1 MTNSPRTLRHRLS
14 DQAVHID
21 FLRLRCGSEERFLRG
36 IQAVRG
42 REGSDPIHPFIAFS
56 EWDALLVVPC
66 SQLYPPTLT
75 DIYSNADVAAS
86 VSGTSGYFAYLW
98 EHDVNLNWRET
109 LSALTDSGPTILMSL
124 RFADWFRQD
133 VGLGAEI
140 LFCNRLNALVKGSPD
155 ISAIVAHSL
164 GWNDAMLLIHA
175 ANEASSLIPL
185 LKGIR
190 LMTLG
195 DCIDHRTDI
204 LLSQPLET
212 PVFAASYSHLLGGL
226 EAYVGGNLSF
236 GSLHEEIESARLLIR
251 VAPPHEQSV
260 RAYMQTQAEEIGTEV
275 VDSEMGHYS
284 LSIDMSAIAKRR
296 GETAIRFIAATRK
309 YIGGLGDGRPD
320 SYAETTSIFRF
331 VEYGLN
337 AKKPVHPLGDDVRED
352 IQNVEKLLE
361 SVPHLLREREASS
374 MTSHR
379 FVSALTTVLDHLF
392 DPVRSSVVRHLS
404 RFAATLPNRIRGLNL
419 DGVDDLCHVLEY
431 AVGQAIDGIAQ
442 FQHDANALGLS
453 GRGGYS
459 RLIASVEWYIRSA
472 LIALGSNT
480 ELPLITFGLRTGNA
494 GSTGRYQIDIP
505 FNVLFVPSR
514 WHIILHEVGH
524 LAWIE
529 IFGWMME
536 SLAIYRALEKEIFVE
551 IERDRREGTNRFQ
564 AAVQENPQEQVHVEI
579 LRTRELVR
587 ELFPSYLTF
596 AIACAGNLEEFDELK
611 LRPMLKA
618 SHPTSLSRDLLLRV
632 VTHCLLEIMRD
643 ALDNDPSWRIEEDED
658 ADRAAA
664 EQKAAERAA
673 KWWATWDPLR
683 DEPNTKTDERVE
695 DATDSIHET
704 LLRIDAE
711 NRDMDARRRARRE
724 YDARHATRLTPNLA
738 AAMHILHSDSFKIP
752 VREALHSVITVLS
765 IRGKHFQRVDADQI
779 GPPQFGA
786 LLGRIA
792 RARRVEFDPEYE
804 LWLGR
809 PFADWLNAGEVL
821 TRHREAFDWSR
832 LLLGSRQ
839 QLMQGDRRAFMRG
852 QLSVLLSMWHAATTE
867 EHRQY
872 EELDEILLKLDVV
885 REIEPT
891 FVARNGKQES
901 PRRTHSS

>member
-1 MTNSPRTLRHRLS
+1 MTNSPRALRHRLS

-21 FLRLRCGSEERFLRG
+21 FLRLRCGSEGRFLRG
-36 IQAVRG
+36 IQTVRD

-56 EWDALLVVPC
+56 EWDSLIVVPC

-75 DIYSNADVAAS
+75 DIYSNPDIAAS

-109 LSALTDSGPTILMSL
+109 LNAFTDSGPTILMSL

-140 LFCNRLNALVKGSPD
+140 LFCNRLNSLLETSPD
-155 ISAIVAHSL
+155 VRVVVAHSL
-164 GWNDAMLLIHA
+164 GWNDAMLLVHPA
-175 ANEASSLIPL
+175 TDASKLIPL

-195 DCIDHRTDI
+195 DCIHQRKDI
-204 LLSQPLET
+204 DFSQPLAT

-260 RAYMQTQAEEIGTEV
+260 RAYMQKQATKIGTKV

-284 LSIDMSAIAKRR
+284 LSIDMSGIAKKP
-296 GETAIRFIAATRK
+296 GKTAIQFIAKTRK
-309 YIGGLGDGRPD
+309 YIGGLGDGQPD

-331 VEYGLN
+331 VEHGLN
-337 AKKPVHPLGDDVRED
+337 AKKPVHPLGEDVQKD
-352 IQNVEKLLE
+352 IRDVEKLLQT
-361 SVPHLLREREASS
+361 VPHLLRERGASS

-379 FVSALTTVLDHLF
+379 FVSALTTLLDHLF

-404 RFAATLPNRIRGLNL
+404 RFAATIPNRIRGLNL

-459 RLIASVEWYIRSA
+459 RLIAAVEWYIRSA
-472 LIALGSNT
+472 LIALGTNT

-536 SLAIYRALEKEIFVE
+536 SLAIYRALKREIRAEIKHEKYK
-551 IERDRREGTNRFQ
+551 GTNRFR
-564 AAVQENPQEQVHVEI
+564 AAVLKNPNEQVHVEF
-579 LRTRELVR
+579 LRARELAR

-596 AIACAGNLEEFDELK
+596 AIACAGNIEEFDELK
-611 LRPMLKA
+611 LRPILAA

-632 VTHCLLEIMRD
+632 VTHCLLEIMQE
-643 ALDNDPSWRIEEDED
+643 ALDTDHSGQIEDDQE

-664 EQKAAERAA
+664 ERAAAQRAAMWWRTWDLLKKERA
-673 KWWATWDPLR
+673 
-683 DEPNTKTDERVE
+683 EEVQQGVE
-695 DATDSIHET
+695 DAAESIHDT
-704 LLRIDAE
+704 LLRIDGE
-711 NRDMDARRRARRE
+711 NRATEARRRARRE
-724 YDARHATRLTPNLA
+724 YDARHA
-738 AAMHILHSDSFKIP
+738 
-752 VREALHSVITVLS
+752 
-765 IRGKHFQRVDADQI
+765 
-779 GPPQFGA
+779 
-786 LLGRIA
+786 A
-792 RARRVEFDPEYE
+792 R
-804 LWLGR
+804 
-809 PFADWLNAGEVL
+809 
-821 TRHREAFDWSR
+821 S
-832 LLLGSRQ
+832 
-839 QLMQGDRRAFMRG
+839 
-852 QLSVLLSMWHAATTE
+852 E
-867 EHRQY
+867 EHTS
-872 EELDEILLKLDVV
+872 ELQSPDV
-885 REIEPT
+885 T
-891 FVARNGKQES
+891 S
-901 PRRTHSS
+901 Y